1 MGVWLTAVFIV
12 AALVLFIRWR
22 KKKFSYFKELGV
34 PGPEPSLLWGNL
46 WEYHTLGL
54 YKALDKWCR
63 EYGDICGFYNG
74 DVPFLIIKDLDFL
87 EQIYIKNFQNFT
99 ARGVTMRTDQM
110 HPVVG
115 KMVIHVRGD
124 EWRRMRSCVTSGF
137 TSSKLKQMVP
147 HIAESAEVFMDMLD
161 GYADTEKE
169 VNLRLQF
176 QALSMDYIGQAAFGI
191 ETCFQRELNDIFFTT
206 ARRVLPG
213 VMTGPAH
220 MVAQS
225 TTTMGKVMS
234 PFYWFLGQF
243 GSLTFRVFSR
253 ETTKMI
259 ELRKNH
265 PELRKPDILQN
276 LLDAEIEE
284 EALTEAVM
292 KSETKEN
299 ADGPKKRLRALS
311 PREVIMNATLLFMG
325 GFETTSIAMCYLTFL
340 LAKHQDV
347 QDKLRE
353 EVKEAVGEQGELDYD
368 TITKKLK
375 YLVQVV
381 EEGLRLYPPAVVA
394 TSRQAEEDFEW
405 NGMKFKA
412 GTCVMAPTY
421 QLHRDPRYWVDPD
434 TFDPERFSA
443 ENESSIHKMAF
454 QPFGVGPRHCVGFQM
469 ARMEI
474 RYTLARLVQR
484 YRVDL
489 GESQK
494 GEMRM
499 DSYAMVSSPENG
511 PWLKFYRL

>member
-1 MGVWLTAVFIV
+1 MALWFSVAVILVALT
-12 AALVLFIRWR
+12 LFIR
-22 KKKFSYFKELGV
+22 
-34 PGPEPSLLWGNL
+34 
-46 WEYHTLGL
+46 
-54 YKALDKWCR
+54 
-63 EYGDICGFYNG
+63 FYNG
-74 DVPFLIIKDLDFL
+74 DVPFLLIKDLDFL
-87 EQIYIKNFQNFT
+87 EYAYIKNFQNFT
-99 ARGVTMRTDQM
+99 ARGVTMRTDQQ

-115 KMVIHVRGD
+115 QMVIHVRGD
-124 EWRRMRSCVTSGF
+124 KWRRMRSCVTSGF
-137 TSSKLKQMVP
+137 TTSKLKQMVP
-147 HIAESAEVFMDMLD
+147 HIAESAEVFMDMVEP
-161 GYADTEKE
+161 YAGTEEE

-191 ETCFQRELNDIFFTT
+191 ETCFQRELDDVFFTT

-220 MVAQS
+220 MIAQS
-225 TTTMGKVMS
+225 TTTLGKAMK

-243 GSLTFRVFSR
+243 GSLTFKVFSK

-259 ELRKNH
+259 EMRKAH

-276 LLDAEIEE
+276 LLDAELED
-284 EALTEAVM
+284 EALSEAVT
-292 KSETKEN
+292 KSGPQQT
-299 ADGPKKRLRALS
+299 ADHMKKRVRALS

-347 QDKLRE
+347 QDRLRE
-353 EVKEAVGEQGELDYD
+353 EVKEAVSQSGTLDYEML
-368 TITKKLK
+368 TKKLK
-375 YLVQVV
+375 YLIQVV

-412 GTCVMAPTY
+412 GTCIMSPTY

-434 TFDPERFSA
+434 TFDPERFSP

-469 ARMEI
+469 ARLEL

-484 YRVDL
+484 YRVEL

-499 DSYAMVSSPENG
+499 GGYAMISAPENG
-511 PWLKFYRL
+511 PWLKFYKL

>member
-1 MGVWLTAVFIV
+1 MP
-12 AALVLFIRWR
+12 AAF
-22 KKKFSYFKELGV
+22 
-34 PGPEPSLLWGNL
+34 
-46 WEYHTLGL
+46 
-54 YKALDKWCR
+54 
-63 EYGDICGFYNG
+63 
-74 DVPFLIIKDLDFL
+74 FLNKP
-87 EQIYIKNFQNFT
+87 Q
-99 ARGVTMRTDQM
+99 VTMRTDQM
-110 HPVVG
+110 HPIVG

-137 TSSKLKQMVP
+137 TSSKLKQMIP

-220 MVAQS
+220 MVAPRSSIFTPAKAGASIHARRQKKKKRGHAL
-225 TTTMGKVMS
+225 MRNRADVRCQVQRIILM
-234 PFYWFLGQF
+234 PC
-243 GSLTFRVFSR
+243 
-253 ETTKMI
+253 
-259 ELRKNH
+259 LRKLCGL
-265 PELRKPDILQN
+265 PRGELRKPDILQN